1 MHNPI
6 LIFTIGLLAQAFFSS
21 RILVQWIQSE
31 RSHRV
36 VSPALFW
43 IFSIAGSILF
53 FVYGWLRDDFSIILG
68 QFISYYV
75 YMWNLKAKGL
85 YARLPRFV
93 APVQAL
99 LPLVAVALVLD
110 DVPHF
115 LDSFLRNDAI
125 PLWAVIWG
133 SLGQVIF
140 TLRFVYQW
148 YYSRR
153 RHESLL
159 PATFW
164 YISLLGSL
172 LIVSY
177 GVWRT
182 DYILML
188 GQSFGLVAYCRN
200 IMIGRKTQKES
211 IEKES

>member
-1 MHNPI
+1 MQNHY
-6 LIFTIGLLAQAFFSS
+6 LTFSIGLLAQAFFSS
-21 RILVQWIQSE
+21 RILVQWIRSE

-36 VSPALFW
+36 VSPSLFW
-43 IFSIAGSILF
+43 VFSIAGSILF

-75 YMWNLKAKGL
+75 YMWNLSAKGI

-110 DVPHF
+110 DIPRF
-115 LDSFLRNDAI
+115 LDTFLRNDEI
-125 PLWAVIWG
+125 PLWAVLWG

-164 YISLLGSL
+164 YISLLG
-172 LIVSY
+172 
-177 GVWRT
+177 
-182 DYILML
+182 
-188 GQSFGLVAYCRN
+188 
-200 IMIGRKTQKES
+200 
-211 IEKES
+211 

>member
-1 MHNPI
+1 MQNHY
-6 LIFTIGLLAQAFFSS
+6 LTFSIGLLAQAFFSS
-21 RILVQWIQSE
+21 RILVQWIRSE

-36 VSPALFW
+36 VSPSLFW
-43 IFSIAGSILF
+43 VFSIAGSILF

-75 YMWNLKAKGL
+75 YMWNLSAKGL

-99 LPLVAVALVLD
+99 LPLVAVALVVD
-110 DVPHF
+110 DIPRF
-115 LDSFLRNDAI
+115 LDTFLRNDEI
-125 PLWAVIWG
+125 PLWAVLWG

-177 GVWRT
+177 GIWRL
-182 DYILML
+182 DYILIL

-200 IMIGRKTQKES
+200 IMIGHKMRG
-211 IEKES
+211 

>member
-1 MHNPI
+1 MQNHLLTFI
-6 LIFTIGLLAQAFFSS
+6 IGLLAQAFFSS
-21 RILVQWIQSE
+21 RILVQWIKSE

-43 IFSIAGSILF
+43 LFSIAGSILF

-75 YMWNLKAKGL
+75 YMWNLSAKGL
-85 YARLPRFV
+85 YDRLPRFV
-93 APVQAL
+93 PVMQAL

-110 DVPHF
+110 DFPAF

-125 PLWAVIWG
+125 PLWAVLWG

-177 GVWRT
+177 GIWRI
-182 DYILML
+182 DYILIL
-188 GQSFGLVAYCRN
+188 GQSFGLIAYCRN
-200 IMIGRKTQKES
+200 IMIGHKARG
-211 IEKES
+211 